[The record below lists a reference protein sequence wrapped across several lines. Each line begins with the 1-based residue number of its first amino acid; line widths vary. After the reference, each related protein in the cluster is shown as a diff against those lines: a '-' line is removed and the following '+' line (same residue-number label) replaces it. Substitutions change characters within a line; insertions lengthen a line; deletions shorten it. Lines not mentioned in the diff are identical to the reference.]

1 MRRLFALGL
10 MLMLGAG
17 VSAQG
22 IKDIRINEVMVR
34 NVDNYEDD
42 YGKRIGWIELF
53 NTGYSKVNLAG
64 AHLSVKL
71 GDNRYTYRIPSG
83 DPRTVVAPRDYVV
96 FFCDGTDTKG
106 TFHTNFTLDQT
117 GYLALLDASGKGK
130 PIDEIRY
137 EVSEQEPDV
146 SIGVLETDE
155 GPVFGKLPRTTPGA
169 TNDVIDEV
177 PKHEKF
183 RRMDPS
189 GIIMAITAM
198 SVVFS
203 ALLILYILFSLLGKT
218 MKKVTQ
224 KNQNAAGKV
233 SEPLLNKVKGNTF
246 SGEAE
251 IAAIAM
257 ALHMYRSEM
266 HDKES
271 TVLTINRVARA
282 YSPWSSKIYG
292 LRQIPNK
299 K

>member
-1 MRRLFALGL
+1 MRRLFVLGV

-34 NVDNYEDD
+34 NVDNYEDG

-53 NTGYSKVNLAG
+53 NTGYSNVNLAG

-71 GDNRYTYRIPSG
+71 GDANYTYRIPTG
-83 DPRTVVAPRDYVV
+83 DPRTVVAPRDYVI

-177 PKHEKF
+177 PQHEKF

-189 GIIMAITAM
+189 GIIMTITAM
-198 SVVFS
+198 CVVFA
-203 ALLILYILFSLLGKT
+203 ALLILYILFNLLGKT
-218 MKKVTQ
+218 MRKVTQ
-224 KNQNAAGKV
+224 KSPGKK
-233 SEPLLNKVKGNTF
+233 SEPLLNQVKGNTF

-257 ALHMYRSEM
+257 ALHLYRSEL

-271 TVLTINRVARA
+271 AVLTINRVARA

>member
-1 MRRLFALGL
+1 MRRLFVLGV

-22 IKDIRINEVMVR
+22 IKDVRINEVMVR
-34 NVDNYEDD
+34 NVDNYEDG

-53 NTGYSKVNLAG
+53 NTGYSNVNLAG

-71 GDNRYTYRIPSG
+71 GDANYTYRIPTG
-83 DPRTVVAPRDYVV
+83 DPRTVVAPRDYVI

-146 SIGVLETDE
+146 SIGVLETDG

-177 PKHEKF
+177 PQHEKF

-189 GIIMAITAM
+189 GIIMTITAM
-198 SVVFS
+198 CVVFA
-203 ALLILYILFSLLGKT
+203 ALLILYILFNLLGKT
-218 MKKVTQ
+218 MRKVTQ
-224 KNQNAAGKV
+224 KSPGKK
-233 SEPLLNKVKGNTF
+233 SEPLLNQVKGNTF

-257 ALHMYRSEM
+257 ALHLYRSEL

>member
-1 MRRLFALGL
+1 MRRLFVLGV

-22 IKDIRINEVMVR
+22 IKDVRINEVMVR
-34 NVDNYEDD
+34 NVDNYEDG

-53 NTGYSKVNLAG
+53 NTGYSNVNLAG

-71 GDNRYTYRIPSG
+71 GDANYTYRIPTG
-83 DPRTVVAPRDYVV
+83 DPRTVVAPRDYVI

-177 PKHEKF
+177 PQHEKF

-189 GIIMAITAM
+189 GIIMTITAM
-198 SVVFS
+198 CVVFA
-203 ALLILYILFSLLGKT
+203 ALLILYILFNLLGKT
-218 MKKVTQ
+218 MRKVTQ
-224 KNQNAAGKV
+224 KSPGKK
-233 SEPLLNKVKGNTF
+233 SEPLLNQVKGNTF

-257 ALHMYRSEM
+257 ALHLYRSEL

-271 TVLTINRVARA
+271 AVLTINRVARA

>member
-1 MRRLFALGL
+1 MRRLFVLGV

-22 IKDIRINEVMVR
+22 IKDVRINEVMVR
-34 NVDNYEDD
+34 NVDNYEDG

-53 NTGYSKVNLAG
+53 NTGYSNVNLAG

-71 GDNRYTYRIPSG
+71 GDANYTYRIPTG
-83 DPRTVVAPRDYVV
+83 DPRTVVAPRDYVI

-177 PKHEKF
+177 PQHEKF

-189 GIIMAITAM
+189 GIIMTITAM
-198 SVVFS
+198 CVVFA
-203 ALLILYILFSLLGKT
+203 ALLILYILFNLLGKT
-218 MKKVTQ
+218 MRKVTQ
-224 KNQNAAGKV
+224 KSPGKK
-233 SEPLLNKVKGNTF
+233 SEPLLNQVKGNTF

-257 ALHMYRSEM
+257 ALHLYRSEL

>member
-83 DPRTVVAPRDYVV
+83 DPRTVVAPRDYIV

-117 GYLALLDASGKGK
+117 GYLALLDAS
-130 PIDEIRY
+130 
-137 EVSEQEPDV
+137 
-146 SIGVLETDE
+146 
-155 GPVFGKLPRTTPGA
+155 
-169 TNDVIDEV
+169 
-177 PKHEKF
+177 
-183 RRMDPS
+183 
-189 GIIMAITAM
+189 
-198 SVVFS
+198 
-203 ALLILYILFSLLGKT
+203 
-218 MKKVTQ
+218 
-224 KNQNAAGKV
+224 
-233 SEPLLNKVKGNTF
+233 
-246 SGEAE
+246 
-251 IAAIAM
+251 
-257 ALHMYRSEM
+257 
-266 HDKES
+266 
-271 TVLTINRVARA
+271 
-282 YSPWSSKIYG
+282 
-292 LRQIPNK
+292 
-299 K
+299 